1 MKKLILASAMIAAL
15 FVCLLGS
22 ASRAQNTATC
32 NELYAT
38 TSQAVCVNG
47 RTQYTQYRCVYKN
60 GANGEMEWRI
70 IHTTQTDNRC

>member
-1 MKKLILASAMIAAL
+1 MKKPILASAMIAA
-15 FVCLLGS
+15 FAGLLGS